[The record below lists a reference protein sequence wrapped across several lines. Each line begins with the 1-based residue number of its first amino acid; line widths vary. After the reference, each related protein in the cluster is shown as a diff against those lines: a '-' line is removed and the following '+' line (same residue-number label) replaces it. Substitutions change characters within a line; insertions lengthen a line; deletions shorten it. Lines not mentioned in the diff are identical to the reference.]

1 MASRPMSAST
11 HHFESRVSS
20 RASRNGRIGLSDSD
34 DHTKNQNRTISSN
47 RNLQRSHMARGLR
60 VVRSLS
66 RRRGMTPGSGRPGRG
81 AGWGG
86 GAGGPGRWAG
96 WGGAAGG
103 PGGGGG
109 GGVRLIGSV
118 LLVDGPRVHDVVDLR
133 LVVLVAGRLALDEQP
148 VDLGQ

>member
-66 RRRGMTPGSGRPGRG
+66 RRREMTPGSGRPGRW
-81 AGWGG
+81 AGSGG
-86 GAGGPGRWAG
+86 GG
-96 WGGAAGG
+96 GG

-109 GGVRLIGSV
+109 GGGGRVGPVLPGS
-118 LLVDGPRVHDVVDLR
+118 GPRGPDVV
-133 LVVLVAGRLALDEQP
+133 
-148 VDLGQ
+148 

>member
-66 RRRGMTPGSGRPGRG
+66 RRREMTPGSGRPGR
-81 AGWGG
+81 
-86 GAGGPGRWAG
+86 WAG
-96 WGGAAGG
+96 SGGAAGG

-109 GGVRLIGSV
+109 GGVRLIRSV

-133 LVVLVAGRLALDEQP
+133 LVVLVAGR
-148 VDLGQ
+148 